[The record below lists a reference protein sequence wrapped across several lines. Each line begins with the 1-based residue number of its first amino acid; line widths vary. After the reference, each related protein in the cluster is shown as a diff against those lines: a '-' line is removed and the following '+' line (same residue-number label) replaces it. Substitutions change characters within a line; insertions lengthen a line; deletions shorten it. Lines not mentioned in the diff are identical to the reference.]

1 MLKVLFLA
9 RFWRQAMERRLGAV
23 DGISLTTTDD
33 FEAFLAAI
41 PDADVLIVPD
51 LHGADAEA
59 LVAAVA
65 AAPNVR
71 WIHSVSAGNEG
82 LIAAGLP
89 ATRLLTRTLGAAA
102 NTIAEHVFALFLA
115 LGHRVPDHLAAMADA
130 RWQRPEAAPVALEG
144 GTLLVVGLGHIGR
157 EIARLGRAFRMNVV
171 AANRTLG
178 PDPSA
183 DAVHPLEAL
192 PALLPAADRIAI
204 AVAMSPATR
213 HLFDAAA
220 FARCK
225 PGAIL
230 VNIARGGI
238 VDSDALYDAL
248 ASGRLGGAGL
258 DVTEPEP
265 LPPNHKLWRAP
276 NLIISP
282 HMSALGSP
290 DSERRQADR
299 VAENLERFV
308 RGEDPRGVIP
318 ADA

>member
-1 MLKVLFLA
+1 MVKVLFLA
-9 RFWRQAMERRLGAV
+9 RFWRQTMERRIGSI
-23 DGISLTTTDD
+23 DGVALTATDD
-33 FEAFLAAI
+33 FDAFLAGI
-41 PDADVLIVPD
+41 PQADVLIVPD
-51 LHGADAEA
+51 LHGAQAKR
-59 LVAAVA
+59 LVDAVA

-102 NTIAEHVFALFLA
+102 NTIGEHVFALFLA
-115 LGHRVPDHLAAMADA
+115 LGHRVPDHLAAMTEA
-130 RWQRPEAAPVALEG
+130 RWQRPKTAPLALEG
-144 GTLLVVGLGHIGR
+144 RTLLVVGLGHIGR
-157 EIARLGRAFRMNVV
+157 EIARLGRAFRMTVI
-171 AANRTLG
+171 AANRTVA
-178 PDPSA
+178 PD
-183 DAVHPLEAL
+183 DAVDEIHPLSAL
-192 PALLPAADRIAI
+192 PDLLPRADLIAV

-225 PGAIL
+225 PTALL

-238 VDSDALYDAL
+238 VDSKALCDALVA
-248 ASGRLGGAGL
+248 GRLGGAGL

-265 LPPNHKLWRAP
+265 LPPDHPLWRAP

-290 DSERRQADR
+290 ESERRQADR
-299 VAENLERFV
+299 VGENIERYV
-308 RGEDPRGVIP
+308 RGEDPIGVLAP
-318 ADA
+318 GA